1 MTLDFDA
8 GDTGTHLGH
17 SCDKTWDLSRA
28 HGSVGE
34 AGTSRYAGD
43 ERVVRRRAG
52 GQRCQ
57 LLGAEGRRRGDQG
70 GLIAEPGER
79 VVAADQ
85 VLVVAVVA
93 LLAPR
98 RRPKIGSDTNFVTWL
113 LDR

>member
-1 MTLDFDA
+1 MTKF
-8 GDTGTHLGH
+8 G
-17 SCDKTWDLSRA
+17 DLSRA
-28 HGSVGE
+28 RGSAGE

-57 LLGAEGRRRGDQG
+57 LLGAEGRRRGDQRD
-70 GLIAEPGER
+70 LIAEPGER
-79 VVAADQ
+79 VLVVADQ

-98 RRPKIGSDTNFVTWL
+98 QRPKIGSDTNFVTWL